1 MEYITVRQSWNGAL
15 QKSHKRINYDASS
28 NTNAQ
33 YEKNLSSGENA
44 PCARIMRDRVNA
56 ITKEYNVQ
64 GVPSYDH
71 CKSIPSLI
79 KIWQ

>member
-15 QKSHKRINYDASS
+15 QRSHTRINYNASAKPNYFS
-28 NTNAQ
+28 
-33 YEKNLSSGENA
+33 EKNANYGDNA
-44 PCARIMRDRVNA
+44 PCARMMRDRVNA
-56 ITKEYNVQ
+56 ITKEYSVQ

-71 CKSIPSLI
+71 CKSIPSLV